1 MNKSLYIVPSGGLA
15 NRMRAIACGI
25 YLADKL
31 GFKPEII
38 WRRNWEIGAAYS
50 DLFAESPTTRLVR
63 DAGFLRYN
71 LIYEIPRKKNLY
83 ISALTHK
90 IMFDKALFD
99 EKGLLLIADEPEELV
114 NLIGDSR
121 KVMIRSGLEFYL
133 FDPTYYRQTFR
144 PSPEVA
150 DILSRITDSFNDTTY
165 GFHIRRTDNVNSI
178 KYSPVE
184 LFVAKADELLSDPD
198 ARIFLAS
205 DSEDVKQLFHNKFHG
220 RIITS
225 PVAADRSSRHGML
238 WGFAELLALSKTKRL
253 FGSYYS
259 SFSEAAALLGDVPYE
274 QVKIRP

>member
-1 MNKSLYIVPSGGLA
+1 MRKMSKSLYIVPSGGLA
-15 NRMRAIACGI
+15 NRMRAIASGMQ
-25 YLADKL
+25 LATEL
-31 GFKPEII
+31 QFSPVVI
-38 WRRNWEIGAAYS
+38 WRNNWEVGAAYS
-50 DLFAESPTTRLVR
+50 DLFAESPTTRLVS
-63 DAGFLRYN
+63 DSGFIRYN
-71 LIYEIPRKKNLY
+71 LLYEIPRKKNFF
-83 ISALTHK
+83 ISSLAQKLL
-90 IMFDKALFD
+90 FDKVLFD
-99 EKGLLLIADEPEELV
+99 EKGLAGCEDIVRLIS
-114 NLIGDSR
+114 DSR

-220 RIITS
+220 RIITT